1 MKQFNI
7 VWFPLIGIP
16 LLILW
21 ILKGNLISMYVEEF
35 IFWSLYQATVIALLI
50 EIIK

>member
-7 VWFPLIGIP
+7 MWFPLIGIP

-35 IFWSLYQATVIALLI
+35 IFWAIYQTVLITLLI
-50 EIIK
+50 EIIR